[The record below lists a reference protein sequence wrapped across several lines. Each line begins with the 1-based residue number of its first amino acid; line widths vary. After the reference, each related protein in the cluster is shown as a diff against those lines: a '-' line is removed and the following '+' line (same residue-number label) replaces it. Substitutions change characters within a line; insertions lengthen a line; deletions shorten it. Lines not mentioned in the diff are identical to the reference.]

1 MLGLPFSEE
10 KEGYTGG
17 RKGEREGV
25 GNASTSAFQKGYIFF
40 FFLIL
45 ILKEIKINTFVQSG
59 YDNTYL

>member
-1 MLGLPFSEE
+1 MLPLQPSKKATFS
-10 KEGYTGG
+10 
-17 RKGEREGV
+17 
-25 GNASTSAFQKGYIFF
+25 F

>member
-40 FFLIL
+40 FFFNSDF
-45 ILKEIKINTFVQSG
+45 KRN
-59 YDNTYL
+59 